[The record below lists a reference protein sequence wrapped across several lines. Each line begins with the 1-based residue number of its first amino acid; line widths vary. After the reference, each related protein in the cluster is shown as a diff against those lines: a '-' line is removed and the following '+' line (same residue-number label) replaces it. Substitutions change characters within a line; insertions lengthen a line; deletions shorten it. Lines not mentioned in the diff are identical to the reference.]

1 MATNLQKIETYYA
14 GAYWGARKESSDEC
28 ARRSEVMLTALSDV
42 DPAFSHWF
50 RTGKSRKQALSRPIE
65 PTRAALE
72 KLIRQNWDKQFKE
85 LGASV
90 WAWNGEADAYD
101 DTGFSFNCGGYSG
114 VVPNN
119 CVFNLPTRG
128 PNAERVLSAPV
139 LTGLLRSTAMAWEPD
154 WGVAM
159 SITHRE
165 LIDKDGRMP
174 VWVGWVTYL
183 SRQRGQVPPLPEP
196 VRVEPVEDKGTLIVL
211 TPERF
216 TAANPEHVALAGR
229 VRELLDQA
237 GLLGPARTAP

>member
-1 MATNLQKIETYYA
+1 MAT
-14 GAYWGARKESSDEC
+14 
-28 ARRSEVMLTALSDV
+28 LSNV
-42 DPAFSHWF
+42 DPAFSQWF
-50 RTGKSRKQALSRPIE
+50 GKGKSRKQALSRPIE

-72 KLIRQNWDKQFKE
+72 QLIRKEWDDQFEE
-85 LGASV
+85 LGSSV
-90 WAWNGEADAYD
+90 WAWNGVCDDYD
-101 DTGFSFNCGGYSG
+101 DTSLSITCGCYSEG
-114 VVPNN
+114 ISNS

-159 SITHRE
+159 SIPHRE

-183 SRQRGQVPPLPEP
+183 SSQRGLVPPLPAP

-216 TAANPEHVALAGR
+216 TAANLEHVALAGR
-229 VRELLDQA
+229 VRELLDRA